1 MKVKPPGPF
10 LEWSDRYAIGV
21 APEYA
26 QRGVGHALLQQLF
39 LNLDA
44 LRIERVE
51 TLVAVQALPL
61 LRFFLDTGF
70 APAQRLAFVKN
81 LS

>member
-1 MKVKPPGPF
+1 
-10 LEWSDRYAIGV
+10 
-21 APEYA
+21 
-26 QRGVGHALLQQLF
+26 LQQLF

-51 TLVAVQALPL
+51 TVVAVQAHGL
-61 LRFFLDTGF
+61 LHFFLGIGF